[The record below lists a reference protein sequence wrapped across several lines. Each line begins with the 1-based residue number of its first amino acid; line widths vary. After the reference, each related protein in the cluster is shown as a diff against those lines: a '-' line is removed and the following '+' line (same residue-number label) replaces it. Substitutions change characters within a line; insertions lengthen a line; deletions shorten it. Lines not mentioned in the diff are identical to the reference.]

1 MKYFLIICIGL
12 FTLSACKTYNDKDI
26 NKFDQQIKSY
36 IKKKNLVMKSTNSG
50 LYYHIEK
57 EGEGN
62 FIQYTDRVSF
72 TYQGKLL
79 DGTVFDNQTKPITFN
94 VKELIGAWKEI
105 LLYLKPGGKAT
116 LICPPQLGYG
126 DRKLDDIPANSCLY
140 YEIEVITVE

>member
-1 MKYFLIICIGL
+1 MKSIVFLFIGL
-12 FTLSACKTYNDKDI
+12 FLLSACKTYNDNDLK
-26 NKFDQQIKSY
+26 KFDQQIQTY
-36 IKKKNLVMKSTNSG
+36 IKKKKLSMKTTSSG

-57 EGEGN
+57 EGDGR

-79 DGTVFDNQTKPITFN
+79 DGSVFDNQTEPVTFN

-140 YEIEVITVE
+140 YEIEVRTVE